1 MSLRFE
7 WDSSKARQNLLK
19 HGVSFEEASTVFA
32 DLLSVTILDPDHSIV
47 EERWVTIGQS
57 SSRQLLVVVHIEHG
71 GMIRLVSARPATPG
85 ERRKYEE
92 GTP

>member
-7 WDSSKARQNLLK
+7 WDSRKALQNLLK

-32 DLLSVTILDPDHSIV
+32 DLLSLTIPDPGHSIE
-47 EERWVTIGQS
+47 EERWVTVGQS
-57 SSRQLLVVVHIEHG
+57 YRRRLLVVVHTEHG
-71 GMIRLVSARPATPG
+71 DAIRLISARSATPG

-92 GTP
+92 GTS